1 MEVAEMEEDAT
12 EEVIDDKEVSDED
25 TIDTTEENSETMEDE
40 SEEKESVS
48 ETNKDEEEKTEPD
61 SKESEDTDVQT
72 EDSKE
77 SKIVRQEAVQGEKSI
92 DVDVEEVKVTSV
104 EEVTIFSN
112 QDSLD
117 TYSEV
122 VFYNAENIYVDVDNT
137 FFQQL
142 DLSEY
147 NQQIYEG
154 VSLASYIE
162 NDIME
167 VKKKKLEELRRNKNK
182 ILLELNQLRN

>member
-1 MEVAEMEEDAT
+1 MEEDAT
-12 EEVIDDKEVSDED
+12 EEVMDDKEVSDDD

-61 SKESEDTDVQT
+61 SKDSEDTDVQT

-77 SKIVRQEAVQGEKSI
+77 SKIVRQEAIQGEEGI

-122 VFYNAENIYVDVDNT
+122 AFYNVDNIYVDVDNT

-154 VSLASYIE
+154 ISLASYTE